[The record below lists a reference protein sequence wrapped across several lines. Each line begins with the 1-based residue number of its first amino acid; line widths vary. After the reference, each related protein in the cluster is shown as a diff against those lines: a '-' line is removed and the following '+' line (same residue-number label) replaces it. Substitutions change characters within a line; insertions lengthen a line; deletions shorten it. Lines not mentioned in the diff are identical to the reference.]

1 MAKSPTPHHGV
12 PSSVWTSVW
21 IGAVSMLVVA
31 ATSAPA
37 RAEEPALEPTL
48 APTLSISAHGGISL
62 FTNSRSSAPP
72 HLVKPTLRLDATLEL
87 DPRLAFGVELA
98 LTIADSK
105 GYQLYGGYL
114 LGQATLYQGDL
125 FGLMLTWGAGLGTG
139 PAILASDLLAES
151 DYTLWVLVGV
161 DMRWTVVCD
170 WLDVMVA
177 LRSEHITVITAT
189 AGLVF
194 RL

>member
-1 MAKSPTPHHGV
+1 MDRGRLHAGRRGDVGSRPRRGARPRAHVGAHPVDQRSRRHLAVHQQPLLCATP
-12 PSSVWTSVW
+12 PRQ
-21 IGAVSMLVVA
+21 AD
-31 ATSAPA
+31 P
-37 RAEEPALEPTL
+37 
-48 APTLSISAHGGISL
+48 
-62 FTNSRSSAPP
+62 
-72 HLVKPTLRLDATLEL
+72 TLEL